1 MESKRQFSHRSVS
14 RTSTLTTPPRR
25 SLMNMTYVRLQSVA
39 PMNYTDLSKAHE
51 GIAARSFVLGL
62 EI

>member
-1 MESKRQFSHRSVS
+1 
-14 RTSTLTTPPRR
+14 
-25 SLMNMTYVRLQSVA
+25 MNMTYVRLQSVA